1 MHLALVGTPN
11 SGKTALFNALTGSR
25 QKVANYPGVTVERK
39 EGSFVTPSGRQV
51 SVVDLPGTYSLRGRS
66 PDEEITRDVVLGRT
80 KGEAMP
86 DLVLCVADS
95 TNLRLTIR
103 LVLELKS
110 TGRPLAL
117 VLNMFDIATR
127 RGVTVDVP
135 RLSEA
140 LGVPVVTSIAV
151 RKGGTA
157 DLLRL
162 TDEIAG
168 ASATP
173 HRQNL
178 WEPLTVSQLRAT
190 QREADRIIAATVSL
204 PARPDT
210 WTARIDAVVLHP
222 VAGLAILM
230 LLLFVMFQAVFAWAQ
245 PLMELLS
252 SAFEALGQFVHDTLP
267 AGLLQSFLQN
277 GVISGVGSVIVF
289 LPQIIIIFL
298 FILLL
303 EDFGYM
309 ARAAFLMDRIMGG
322 AGLHGRAFIPLLS
335 SFACAIPGI
344 MATRVIDNRRDRL
357 TTILIA
363 PLMTCSARIPV
374 YTLIISAFIPAKMIW
389 GWVNLQGLVMF
400 GLYAAGIVSALGDV
414 VPDQILHVARLR
426 AGAVHAGTARLQ
438 DAAAEEHRDRHLH
451 AREYVPAARRHHDL
465 LDDGAD
471 LVSGVVPGSRLPA
484 PTEPAINYSLAAM
497 IGKAIAPLLS
507 PLGFNWQIAVALI
520 PGMAAREVAVA
531 ALGTVYAIEGGKE
544 AADANRTGAG
554 DQMEPCHRAVAARL
568 VHLRAAM
575 RFHAGGDPPRN
586 RQLEVDGGHL
596 RLHAG
601 ARLCREFCH
610 LQHRGGAR
618 RRVAKGRH
626 GTVMGIENFR
636 QLAGYNHWANR
647 RLYDAALKMPDEH
660 YRRPTGVFF
669 GSLHGTLNHLLLT
682 DRVWL
687 KRLTG
692 EGEHPARLNA
702 ILHEDLKDLVRARM
716 TEDARL
722 IKVIGG
728 YSAADLGN
736 TVSYQTMSGAPQQ
749 QPLRDILLHLFN
761 HQTHHRGHAHACC
774 SIVTGTEPLSLDLLL
789 FQRGVPAPDLN

>member
-11 SGKTALFNALTGSR
+11 SGKTSLFNALTGSR

-39 EGSFVTPSGRQV
+39 EGTFVTPQGRQV
-51 SVVDLPGTYSLRGRS
+51 SLVDLPGTYSLRGRS
-66 PDEEITRDVVLGRT
+66 PDEEITRDIVLGRT
-80 KGEAMP
+80 KGEALP

-103 LVLELKS
+103 LLLELKS

-117 VLNMFDIATR
+117 VLNMFDIAKR

-135 RLSEA
+135 HLAEA

-162 TDEIAG
+162 TDEILAQ
-168 ASATP
+168 APSP
-173 HRQNL
+173 DRQNL
-178 WEPLTVSQLRAT
+178 WQPLTPAQLRAT
-190 QREADRIIAATVSL
+190 QREADRIIATTVSL
-204 PARPDT
+204 PERPDT

-222 VAGLAILM
+222 VGGLLILL

-252 SAFEALGQFVHDTLP
+252 SSFDAAGQYVHDTLP

-374 YTLIISAFIPAKMIW
+374 YTLIISAFIPAKEVW
-389 GWVNLQGLVMF
+389 GWINLQGLVMF
-400 GLYAAGIVSALGDV
+400 GLYTTGIASALGVSFLIKFFMWRDYQPAPFMLEL
-414 VPDQILHVARLR
+414 PDYKLPRVRSIAIGITNRAKMFLQR
-426 AGAVHAGTARLQ
+426 AGTTIFAMMVLIWFLASFPQPPAG
-438 DAAAEEHRDRHLH
+438 AE
-451 AREYVPAARRHHDL
+451 
-465 LDDGAD
+465 
-471 LVSGVVPGSRLPA
+471 GV
-484 PTEPAINYSLAAM
+484 AINYSLAAI
-497 IGKAIAPLLS
+497 IGKAIAPLLA
-507 PLGFNWQIAVALI
+507 PVGFNWQIAVALI

-544 AADANRTGAG
+544 AAEQIGQVLATKWSLATALSLLAWYIFAPQCASTLAVIRRETGSWKWMAVTFAYMLILAYAASFATYNIAVALGAG
-554 DQMEPCHRAVAARL
+554 
-568 VHLRAAM
+568 
-575 RFHAGGDPPRN
+575 
-586 RQLEVDGGHL
+586 
-596 RLHAG
+596 
-601 ARLCREFCH
+601 
-610 LQHRGGAR
+610 
-618 RRVAKGRH
+618 
-626 GTVMGIENFR
+626 
-636 QLAGYNHWANR
+636 
-647 RLYDAALKMPDEH
+647 
-660 YRRPTGVFF
+660 
-669 GSLHGTLNHLLLT
+669 
-682 DRVWL
+682 
-687 KRLTG
+687 
-692 EGEHPARLNA
+692 
-702 ILHEDLKDLVRARM
+702 
-716 TEDARL
+716 
-722 IKVIGG
+722 
-728 YSAADLGN
+728 
-736 TVSYQTMSGAPQQ
+736 
-749 QPLRDILLHLFN
+749 
-761 HQTHHRGHAHACC
+761 
-774 SIVTGTEPLSLDLLL
+774 
-789 FQRGVPAPDLN
+789 